1 MMQKVNSI
9 EEYLEVNSHF
19 AEALDVLRQI
29 INSTELVETL
39 KWNAPVY
46 TLNGKNVLGLGAF
59 KNHFSIWF
67 CNGVFLKDER
77 KVLVSAN
84 KKTKALRQM
93 RFESLHDIDKAI
105 VLAYVK
111 EAIENQ
117 NLGKELQVSRK
128 DKVVSI
134 PSILNEAFATDP
146 SFKVSFRQLTSG
158 KQREYLEYMESAKR
172 DATKVSRLDK
182 IKPMILKGIGLH
194 DKYRNS

>member
-67 CNGVFLKDER
+67 FNGVFLKDER

-93 RFESLHDIDKAI
+93 RFESLYDIDKAI

-134 PSILNEAFATDP
+134 PSILKEAFTTDP
-146 SFKVSFRQLTSG
+146 SFKESFQQFTSA
-158 KQREYLEYMESAKR
+158 KQREYVEYIESAKR
-172 DATKVSRLDK
+172 EATKVSRLDK